1 MRRLAGLAGVA
12 ALAAVG
18 AVAAPRTAAAAD
30 STHGPFYVQG
40 SPVGA
45 AVGLYPGSS
54 ITVGNFTYSVGGSLG
69 FYRLDAEFGY
79 HFFGRGDGL
88 VAGIR
93 QVFLLGWG
101 SAGITSGRI
110 GWDVAVPIGEEMELG
125 IGPYAHLGALYPFN
139 GNSAAF
145 FFGFGVDVKL
155 YFAQKLGLYAFVR
168 PIEFSLMTT
177 DPLVPFLSFA
187 GGVGWSF

>member
-1 MRRLAGLAGVA
+1 MRRAHLAGLALAG
-12 ALAAVG
+12 ALALS
-18 AVAAPRTAAAAD
+18 RTAGAAE
-30 STHGPFYVQG
+30 SSHGPFYVQG

-45 AVGLYPGSS
+45 AIGLYPGSS
-54 ITVGNFTYSVGGSLG
+54 ISVGNVTYSVGGSLG
-69 FYRLDAEFGY
+69 FYRVDAEFGY

-93 QVFLLGWG
+93 QVFFLGWG
-101 SAGITSGRI
+101 SAGATSGRI
-110 GWDVAVPIGEEMELG
+110 GWDFAVPIGEEMELG

-139 GNSAAF
+139 GGTAGF

-155 YFAQKLGLYAFVR
+155 YFEQKLGLYAFVR
-168 PIEFSLMTT
+168 PIEFSLMTL

-187 GGVGWSF
+187 GGLGYSF